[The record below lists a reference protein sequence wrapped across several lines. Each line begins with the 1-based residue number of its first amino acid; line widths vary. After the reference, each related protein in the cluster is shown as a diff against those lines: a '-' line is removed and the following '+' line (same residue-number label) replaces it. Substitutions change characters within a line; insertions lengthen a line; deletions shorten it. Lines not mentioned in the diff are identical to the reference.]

1 MGSRQ
6 LGDRQMNF
14 LARLYER
21 GTGESIP
28 VTVSFQDDTIL
39 IYLEENGNEP
49 IAVPLDEWEVRV
61 GGSSEDKILLY
72 ALQTGD
78 TLICGD
84 EHFLTAIA
92 EATNNTEIIKQ
103 IAKAKKRNATRLVRQ
118 STGIVGIIICLTLFA
133 GCVGIGFLAPRH
145 HSRYKHTPQVEAV
158 EERAGDNSQQDA
170 DESNVPSATNVP
182 HKTTETNEPNEPSE
196 TFETNKP
203 FDGNTYMQAIQGKI
217 KRAWHPPANT
227 KPTKVIV
234 HFTVDK
240 SGKTSHAKIVKSSG
254 DKACDASALKAI
266 SDVSPLPKL
275 GAGSPPDVQIEYTFD
290 LSDKSK
296 KTDKTTPARSQ
307 GPPIE
312 KRFD

>member
-28 VTVSFQDDTIL
+28 ATVSFQDDTIL

-84 EHFLTAIA
+84 EHFLTSIA

-118 STGIVGIIICLTLFA
+118 STGVLGIIICLTLFV

-145 HSRYKHTPQVEAV
+145 HSRYKHTPQVEEV
-158 EERAGDNSQQDA
+158 
-170 DESNVPSATNVP
+170 DESSDGTDQGADASNEPRATNAQN
-182 HKTTETNEPNEPSE
+182 KAIEASE
-196 TFETNKP
+196 TIDSNKP
-203 FDGNTYMQAIQGKI
+203 FDGNTYMQSIQGKI
-217 KRAWHPPANT
+217 KRAWHPPANA
-227 KPTKVIV
+227 KPTNVVV

-254 DKACDASALKAI
+254 DKACDASALNAI
-266 SDVSPLPKL
+266 ADVSPLPKL
-275 GAGSPPDVQIEYTFD
+275 GAGSPPDVQIEYKFD

-296 KTDKTTPARSQ
+296 KTSQTAPAHAESSQ
-307 GPPIE
+307 PE

>member
-49 IAVPLDEWEVRV
+49 IAVPLDEWEVKV

-84 EHFLTAIA
+84 EHFLTSIA

-103 IAKAKKRNATRLVRQ
+103 IARAKKRNATRIVRQ
-118 STGIVGIIICLTLFA
+118 STGVVGLVICLTLFA

-145 HSRYKHTPQVEAV
+145 HSRYKHNPQVEEV
-158 EERAGDNSQQDA
+158 EESAGASTEPESQ
-170 DESNVPSATNVP
+170 ETNEPSA
-182 HKTTETNEPNEPSE
+182 TTETNEIIES
-196 TFETNKP
+196 NKP
-203 FDGNTYMQAIQGKI
+203 FEGGAYMQSIQGKI
-217 KRAWHPPANT
+217 KRAWHPPANA
-227 KPTKVIV
+227 KPTKVVV

-240 SGKTSHAKIVKSSG
+240 FGQTSHAKIVKSSG
-254 DKACDASALKAI
+254 NKACDASALKAI

-275 GAGSPPDVQIEYTFD
+275 GTGSPPDVQIEYTFD

-296 KTDKTTPARSQ
+296 KTAKTTPAQSE
-307 GPPIE
+307 GSPTE